1 MSPLGDS
8 GLFSVVD
15 ERPKLDADSFQKLLA
30 AAWAIQCQ
38 HDAERQVELPEQSS
52 RIAIPDGFFD
62 PVINTADFDFLREP
76 VGEDS
81 AVKPTVAGVKIP
93 PKSVHAATE
102 TAGALA
108 LATDRRVQAAPS
120 KQQLPIA
127 LKVVNINHQHTATV
141 YTIRKRDFR
150 LALTAGAAV
159 LLIAV
164 IAAVWGFRVARG
176 RKDFAQPAPSA
187 VSASQQN
194 SSDQRNPL
202 VETSHLR
209 ATDSNV
215 VAALEEL
222 SSYEIKSL
230 RRQAMFGDDNAALLL
245 GMSYETGKGVRRDC
259 AEAAHW
265 IRVSAENGNAAAQ
278 YNLGLRY
285 LDGDGVSM
293 DKAASVR
300 WLRSAAKRGY
310 QKAQNTLRELKH

>member
-222 SSYEIKSL
+222 SSYEINLSDVRPCLATIMRPYCLVCLMKPERVCVATAPKPHTGSEF
-230 RRQAMFGDDNAALLL
+230 QQKTAMLPRNTILACVTWTAMAFLWTKLP
-245 GMSYETGKGVRRDC
+245 
-259 AEAAHW
+259 
-265 IRVSAENGNAAAQ
+265 
-278 YNLGLRY
+278 
-285 LDGDGVSM
+285 
-293 DKAASVR
+293 
-300 WLRSAAKRGY
+300 RSGG
-310 QKAQNTLRELKH
+310 